1 MKAFVRLL
9 LLLGM
14 LTYLVFAFVKFNKKR
29 HNVICRQVL
38 ITVSDSDK
46 ADFVSIGDIKQIL
59 TDTRLNPVGKN
70 MDNVHLNKIKRAVD
84 SHQFVLNSLCY
95 ATPKGDVVIE
105 VSQKLPILR
114 VMPVMGEGYYIDI
127 KGNKI
132 PHVQYPADVAVVT
145 GYVNYNRHKSV
156 LATFGQIL
164 YTDEFW
170 NDMIEQINFTPQG
183 KVELTPRVGCHVVEL
198 GKPSGIGLKLSRLK
212 LLYEKVLNTVGW
224 NKYQRI
230 SLEYSNQAVCTKYE
244 EETKNR

>member
-1 MKAFVRLL
+1 
-9 LLLGM
+9 
-14 LTYLVFAFVKFNKKR
+14 
-29 HNVICRQVL
+29 
-38 ITVSDSDK
+38 
-46 ADFVSIGDIKQIL
+46 
-59 TDTRLNPVGKN
+59 
-70 MDNVHLNKIKRAVD
+70 
-84 SHQFVLNSLCY
+84 
-95 ATPKGDVVIE
+95 
-105 VSQKLPILR
+105 
-114 VMPVMGEGYYIDI
+114 MPVVGEGYYIDI

-145 GYVNYNRHKSV
+145 GHVNYNRHKSV

-244 EETKNR
+244 EETKN